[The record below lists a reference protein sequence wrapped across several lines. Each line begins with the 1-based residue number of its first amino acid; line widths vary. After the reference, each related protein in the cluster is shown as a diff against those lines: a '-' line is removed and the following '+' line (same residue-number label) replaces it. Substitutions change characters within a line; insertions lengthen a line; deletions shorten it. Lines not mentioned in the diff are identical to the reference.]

1 MTQTAGAALE
11 VMRSSFAFKTLLLS
25 RVGSRPRVYAAP
37 TASSLAGLD
46 PVTNMTSTHLR
57 ADSNDS
63 SVSVVIVSWNTRD
76 LLRDCLHSINQQTRL
91 RHEIVVVDNA
101 SSDGSA
107 EMVEREF
114 PEVILLINRDNRGF
128 AIANNQGIRA
138 TSGYYVLLLNPD
150 TVILDGAIDKMV
162 RWLDEHPGVGC
173 AGCQILET
181 ETEIQR
187 TCFSDPGPFNLLL
200 METALHRVLHDWP
213 LFCRPAYG
221 QWDRRTERDV
231 DVVHGMFMLTS
242 RLVIEQVGLLDE
254 DFFVYS
260 EEADWCRRIRK
271 SGYRCAFTP
280 VARVLHRDGGGNSTI
295 QSTTRMFVQFQKS
308 RLLYVQKYYGVA
320 GRTAARFIL
329 FCSMFA
335 RWTLFGAMSCI
346 TGDVESRTR
355 SRLGRATLRFL
366 LSGAEPTS

>member
-1 MTQTAGAALE
+1 MN
-11 VMRSSFAFKTLLLS
+11 
-25 RVGSRPRVYAAP
+25 P
-37 TASSLAGLD
+37 TSLRAASSDIA
-46 PVTNMTSTHLR
+46 
-57 ADSNDS
+57 
-63 SVSVVIVSWNTRD
+63 VSVVIVSWNTRD

-114 PEVILLINRDNRGF
+114 PDVVLLINRDNRGF
-128 AIANNQGIRA
+128 SAANNQGISVA
-138 TSGYYVLLLNPD
+138 SGSYVLLLNPD
-150 TVILDGAIDKMV
+150 TVILDGAIDEMV
-162 RWLDEHPGVGC
+162 RWLGDHPSVGC

-200 METALHRVLHDWP
+200 METALHRVLHNWP
-213 LFCRPAYG
+213 IFSRPTYG

-231 DVVHGMFMLTS
+231 DVVHGMFMLVS
-242 RLVIEQVGLLDE
+242 RHVIENVGLLDE
-254 DFFVYS
+254 DFFLYS

-271 SGYRCAFTP
+271 AGYRCAFTP
-280 VARVLHRDGGGNSTI
+280 VARVLHRDGGGNSTY
-295 QSTTRMFVQFQKS
+295 QSKTRMFVQFQKS

-320 GRTAARFIL
+320 GRTAARLIL

-335 RWTLFGAMSCI
+335 RWMLFGAMSCI

-355 SRLGRATLRFL
+355 ARLGRATLRFL
-366 LSGAEPTS
+366 LGGAEPT